1 MIKPKN
7 GSLSRV
13 RPYSIAFF
21 GVDHHDEKLGD
32 LLNPWE
38 YKDKPKPA
46 EITPDGTMVVN
57 RSNAKHK
64 SQYPEYFTIDELEYK
79 IVDDVVYHV
88 FRAGKLEL
96 YLFITYL
103 EYWELKDRVPKL
115 ESVPPTG
122 GSAINEVRQGVAELK
137 AAHEKLQDELKDFA
151 KEDISPLSTFSKTV
165 VNTRYKEHANTIRE
179 ATILRMRYL
188 DQARN
193 KFDSDPEGNY
203 YIMYHVKD
211 TVLKA
216 AYLEEGLI
224 TIGIHATCYTHQ
236 LFSSWSFWEAVIEG
250 RIEVGVHTSD
260 PNKFRFL
267 TKGEATL
274 LSIDEVI
281 QEPQEKTEWKFGSKI
296 TPDMLIIQKARCLR
310 ADFRRLEMDTIESG
324 NYDKQYVIVHCE
336 HNTYIKN
343 SIDPSK
349 GAFYILSKGHS
360 YIKRSEQIL
369 EDISFWIKIIEDDKD
384 SPFIL
389 SDNESK
395 KPILYTAEE
404 LDKFQSERRILL
416 QPFIHNRA
424 GISV

>member
-21 GVDHHDEKLGD
+21 GVDHHDEKLDGW
-32 LLNPWE
+32 LNPWE
-38 YKDKPKPA
+38 YKDEPKPA

-115 ESVPPTG
+115 ESVPPTDG
-122 GSAINEVRQGVAELK
+122 PEIDEVSQCLAELK

-151 KEDISPLSTFSKTV
+151 KEELNPISTFSKTV
-165 VNTRYKEHANTIRE
+165 VNTRYKEHANTTRE

-193 KFDSDPEGNY
+193 KFDSDPEGSY

-216 AYLEEGLI
+216 TYLEERLI
-224 TIGIHATCYTHQ
+224 TIGMHATCYTHQ

-250 RIEVGVHTSD
+250 RIEVGVCTSD

-267 TKGEATL
+267 TKGEAVL
-274 LSIDEVI
+274 LSIDEAI
-281 QEPQEKTEWKFGSKI
+281 QEPQEKPEWKFGSKI
-296 TPDMLIIQKARCLR
+296 TPDMSIDQKAYHLR
-310 ADFRRLEMDTIESG
+310 ADFRRLEMDVIESG
-324 NYDKQYVIVHCE
+324 NYDKQYIVV
-336 HNTYIKN
+336 NFSYNSLIKN
-343 SIDPSK
+343 SLDGPSYNFPK
-349 GAFYILSKGHS
+349 GAS
-360 YIKRSEQIL
+360 YIRRSEMVL
-369 EDISFWIKIIEDDKD
+369 EDVHFWRCIANSDANYC
-384 SPFIL
+384 FIL
-389 SDNESK
+389 SDLVSK
-395 KPILYTAEE
+395 KPILYTSKE
-404 LDKFQSERRILL
+404 LDEFETKTGTRLH
-416 QPFIHNRA
+416 PFIHSRA
-424 GISV
+424 GISI